1 MVGHLKCIVNVK
13 FFGGQKG
20 GSSKPPQPPLPMG
33 LQCGN
38 STVRQLG
45 VDHLSSR
52 LIQLTDCSFIPRIC
66 GVGTRLVIVTIQL
79 LFVEATIVS
88 TCSAVVV
95 NKLGGAV
102 MLNANAL
109 QSQRLNVNRLRT
121 RLSSMQLASSMISN
135 YIACCYGNS
144 SVEQCLDHQ

>member
-1 MVGHLKCIVNVK
+1 MYATRFVWTVVILNSPEASGPFSNGRALKMEAKRGVGANPLE
-13 FFGGQKG
+13 
-20 GSSKPPQPPLPMG
+20 PPLPMG

-45 VDHLSSR
+45 VDHLSPR
-52 LIQLTDCSFIPRIC
+52 LIYLTDCSFIPRIC

-79 LFVEATIVS
+79 LFVEATIVY

-95 NKLGGAV
+95 NKLGEGAV

-109 QSQRLNVNRLRT
+109 QS
-121 RLSSMQLASSMISN
+121 
-135 YIACCYGNS
+135 
-144 SVEQCLDHQ
+144 